1 MHLLT
6 ALLLRSGVKSSSA
19 ILTQPRDLTANLIGF
34 SESRDGRSGSESV
47 FGVDLQNIN
56 ENT

>member
-19 ILTQPRDLTANLIGF
+19 IRTQPSDLTANLIGF
-34 SESRDGRSGSESV
+34 SESRDGRSGSASD
-47 FGVDLQNIN
+47 FGVDL
-56 ENT
+56 